1 MPETAVMDMPFA
13 EAPSK
18 PLAYNEKGRLDEAA
32 WVCVRNRMDRRV
44 RAATTGGTRYEAHL
58 HYTGFTAPEPI
69 RGLGPRAAPGSRRRA
84 RGREPSVRQP
94 GSRCGSRRGTAGAPW
109 ARSACRR

>member
-1 MPETAVMDMPFA
+1 MPFA

-44 RAATTGGTRYEAHL
+44 RAATTGSTSALYRVH
-58 HYTGFTAPEPI
+58 
-69 RGLGPRAAPGSRRRA
+69 GP
-84 RGREPSVRQP
+84 
-94 GSRCGSRRGTAGAPW
+94 
-109 ARSACRR
+109 